1 MASVF
6 QRGRSDVWI
15 AAFRAWDAAGGRWRW
30 CQKSTGTTD
39 KARAMGIAATLERAS
54 GDAKAGVMTR
64 EKAMKLVNDVLA
76 LAGCVTLEACPT
88 LSQVAEAML
97 SGADVAEATA
107 RKYRAQWKA
116 LKEWA
121 GAKAMRPVDSWTVGD
136 VTDYY
141 AASREAHSDT
151 TANDHLRFVG
161 MLFDRAVKL
170 GHRTT
175 NPVSMVDKVSNDTV
189 ARDTFTRSHLAA
201 LLRTLR
207 RSKRLDW
214 SALVLLGWHTGHRI
228 QDLLDLTP
236 ADVAGDL
243 VTIKPRKKGKAG
255 REVVLPLPRFVA
267 RLLVR
272 IGGFGSI
279 HAADNRSG
287 HVSADFVTWLKASGI
302 DPLPTKRGTRTTHRR
317 SFHSFRHSMA
327 TRLISAGISGELA
340 RLVTDHDS
348 PQVQRRYVHA
358 EIEALRV
365 AMAAARRK

>member
-1 MASVF
+1 
-6 QRGRSDVWI
+6 
-15 AAFRAWDAAGGRWRW
+15 
-30 CQKSTGTTD
+30 
-39 KARAMGIAATLERAS
+39 MGIAATLERAS

-64 EKAMKLVNDVLA
+64 DKAMALVNDVLA

-88 LSQVAEAML
+88 LAQVAEAML
-97 SGADVAEATA
+97 SGADVSEATA
-107 RKYRAQWKA
+107 RKYKAQWKA
-116 LKEWA
+116 LKLWA
-121 GAKAMRPVDSWTVGD
+121 GPRAMRPVDSWTVAD
-136 VTDYY
+136 VSDYY
-141 AASREAHSDT
+141 TASREAHSDT

-175 NPVSMVDKVSNDTV
+175 NPASMVDRVSNDTV
-189 ARDTFTRSHLAA
+189 SRDTFTRSHMAA

-207 RSKRLDW
+207 KSKRLDW
-214 SALVLLGWHTGHRI
+214 AALTLLGWHTGHRL

-255 REVVLPLPRFVA
+255 GREVVLPLPRFVA

-272 IGGFGSI
+272 VGGFGSI
-279 HAADNRSG
+279 HGADNRSG
-287 HVSADFVTWLKASGI
+287 HVSADFVTWMKAAGV

>member
-15 AAFRAWDAAGGRWRW
+15 AAFRAWDAAAGRWRW
-30 CQKSTGTTD
+30 VQKSTGTTD

-64 EKAMKLVNDVLA
+64 EKAMGLVNDVLA

-88 LSQVAEAML
+88 LAQVAEAML
-97 SGADVAEATA
+97 SGADVADATA

-116 LKEWA
+116 FKEWA
-121 GAKAMRPVDSWTVGD
+121 GPRAMRPVDSWTVAD
-136 VTDYY
+136 VSDYY
-141 AASREAHSDT
+141 SVSREAHSAT
-151 TANDHLRFVG
+151 TANDHLRFVS
-161 MLFDRAVKL
+161 MLFERSVKL

-175 NPVSMVDKVSNDTV
+175 NPASMVDKVSNDTV
-189 ARDTFTRSHLAA
+189 ERDTFTRSHLAA

-207 RSKRLDW
+207 KSKRLDW
-214 SALVLLGWHTGHRI
+214 VTLVLLGWHTGHRL

-236 ADVAGDL
+236 ANVAGDL
-243 VTIKPRKKGKAG
+243 ITIRPRKKGKAG
-255 REVVLPLPRFVA
+255 RDVVLPLPRFVA

-272 IGGFGSI
+272 LGGFGSI
-279 HAADNRSG
+279 HDAANRSG
-287 HVSADFVTWLKASGI
+287 RVSADFVTWLKAAGI
-302 DPLPTKRGTRTTHRR
+302 DPLPTKRGTRITHRR

-365 AMAAARRK
+365 AMQAARRK